1 VENLYNLKKVYLR
14 KIFKIMKRLILIV
27 FAIMIVISCK
37 SQYSMLSTLA
47 QNSYQYQGYLTDGPL
62 NKAEASRVKLQQG
75 IAWYFLYE
83 RGQLE
88 GRSTIMDSAMT
99 AFNTLYGKTHTPPSS
114 SLTSVSYLD
123 LDSLFIGGVKI
134 ENFYSKDSIQSWIDV
149 AGVDSTV
156 VLNLITANSINLD
169 SLDAH
174 LQIFRDSLDVT
185 ADVKDSVLIWI
196 GDSVLNSTEIIALVV
211 ANSINRDSLDTHL
224 SAFRDTL
231 SFVTVPQMED
241 SIASALVG
249 FEAGVSDSTWQ
260 STIQDTLYLSSGG
273 VTNYAI
279 TGTGS
284 AGIRFIGIPRLTA
297 NNIRFDGGEI
307 KGELYGI
314 NLKITTAPTSTSA
327 NIIPNNYDDPNTGY
341 SWVSSDKL
349 GLVAGGVSVF
359 TSEYNISASKSITRV
374 PDSLVVTGHIN
385 TDKLTVDSIQDGGLI
400 WHKNL
405 IGYGDVPTETS
416 LRSVSS
422 SGTLSWLAISDITD
436 LGIENADSVAADDS
450 NYVLKYN
457 EDLTYYEKILAV
469 PDTLITA
476 SLTDGTPTDTE
487 IDNATGTTPSAVGAN
502 WDATIK
508 DSDGTKLMYFIKSD
522 GTTDW
527 YYLVMTKAVNP

>member
-1 VENLYNLKKVYLR
+1 
-14 KIFKIMKRLILIV
+14 
-27 FAIMIVISCK
+27 
-37 SQYSMLSTLA
+37 MLSTLA

-134 ENFYSKDSIQSWIDV
+134 ENFYSKDSIQSWIDA

-156 VLNLITANSINLD
+156 VLNLIIANSINLD
-169 SLDAH
+169 SLDTH

-185 ADVKDSVLIWI
+185 ADIKDSVLIWI
-196 GDSVLNSTEIIALVV
+196 GDSVLNNTELVALIVS
-211 ANSINRDSLDTHL
+211 NSINRDTLDVQL
-224 SAFRDTL
+224 AAFYDTL
-231 SFVTVPQMED
+231 SFVTIPQMED
-241 SIASALVG
+241 SIASALSV
-249 FEAGVSDSTWQ
+249 FESGVQDSTWTSINVDTIKFGTNGKMIRSNGESNGIWYFKYGSDQ
-260 STIQDTLYLSSGG
+260 ATLDISTGLTFTSSYSPLIRSTIASATNPTLLPAY
-273 VTNYAI
+273 TDN
-279 TGTGS
+279 
-284 AGIRFIGIPRLTA
+284 
-297 NNIRFDGGEI
+297 
-307 KGELYGI
+307 
-314 NLKITTAPTSTSA
+314 
-327 NIIPNNYDDPNTGY
+327 NTGY
-341 SWVSSDKL
+341 SWVSADKL
-349 GLVAGGVSVF
+349 GLVAGGVSTF
-359 TSEYNISASKSITRV
+359 TSEYNVSLTKSITRV

-385 TDKLTVDSIQDGGLI
+385 TDKLTVDSIQDGGLR
-400 WHKNL
+400 WYKNL